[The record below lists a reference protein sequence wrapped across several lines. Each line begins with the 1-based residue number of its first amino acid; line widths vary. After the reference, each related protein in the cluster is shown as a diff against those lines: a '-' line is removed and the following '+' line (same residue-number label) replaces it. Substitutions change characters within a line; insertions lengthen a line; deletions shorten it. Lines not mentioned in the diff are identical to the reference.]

1 MVYIFVVAACTAGKG
16 TQGRYLWLKYSCSSV
31 QPHKPHI
38 IAPPPRKLSAIRY
51 YSRYSLYLWAPDDTF
66 CTYTEIWNDY
76 NYIIITHV
84 LKKSQYPVKLRHGKP
99 TCLLAP
105 IPPGRELAR
114 PEISSAAISSV
125 EVQLPP
131 GRRQQTSHAWPVAL
145 HSQSG
150 SPRATQYVPVQ
161 NCWNGEN
168 SENEISR
175 QVCLHVRLKF
185 GPHWNH
191 A

>member
-1 MVYIFVVAACTAGKG
+1 MLTTSLIPSEWWVETRQSWRWG
-16 TQGRYLWLKYSCSSV
+16 LWVDWGHRPRSLPYSCV
-31 QPHKPHI
+31 CRGRVGDITLP
-38 IAPPPRKLSAIRY
+38 AIRY
-51 YSRYSLYLWAPDDTF
+51 YSRYSLSIYGVLTIHF
-66 CTYTEIWNDY
+66 VRTQRSEM
-76 NYIIITHV
+76 IIILTHV
-84 LKKSQYPVKLRHGKP
+84 LKKSQYPVKLRQGKP

-105 IPPGRELAR
+105 MPPGREIAR

-131 GRRQQTSHAWPVAL
+131 GRRQQTWHACPAAL

-168 SENEISR
+168 SENEKLVGR
-175 QVCLHVRLKF
+175 CVYMYD
-185 GPHWNH
+185 
-191 A
+191 